1 MTNCSLCLSE
11 IKKNEDMVKAMF
23 NVHAITICSDCIE
36 VMAEVIEEYYVY
48 KYNEAERATVH

>member
-1 MTNCSLCLSE
+1 
-11 IKKNEDMVKAMF
+11 MVKAMF

-48 KYNEAERATVH
+48 KYNEAEQSTLH